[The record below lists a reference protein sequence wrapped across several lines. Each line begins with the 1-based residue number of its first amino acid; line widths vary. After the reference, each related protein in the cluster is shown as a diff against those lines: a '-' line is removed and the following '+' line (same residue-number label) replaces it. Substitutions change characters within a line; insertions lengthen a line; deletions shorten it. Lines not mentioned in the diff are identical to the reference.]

1 MGRIIVKN
9 RTQLEANNGDSKKPD
24 EYLDK
29 LIKYVPAETVSAW
42 IAIKGIILSSAK
54 PEGTKGTTDLWV
66 LFIILIVLTS
76 VYLYRTF
83 YKQIKEQSKSYIDK
97 PRKVKLSNDHYIQ
110 ILISTLAFI
119 VWVFA
124 TGEPFSSLSF
134 YQPYYASITIII
146 FTFVIP
152 MI

>member
-1 MGRIIVKN
+1 LFGWVFLF
-9 RTQLEANNGDSKKPD
+9 LE
-24 EYLDK
+24 
-29 LIKYVPAETVSAW
+29 
-42 IAIKGIILSSAK
+42 LSFV
-54 PEGTKGTTDLWV
+54 WV
-66 LFIILIVLTS
+66 LSTLFVFGYLALFCVLVLSTFFLLG
-76 VYLYRTF
+76 YLALFVLGY
-83 YKQIKEQSKSYIDK
+83 
-97 PRKVKLSNDHYIQ
+97 
-110 ILISTLAFI
+110 LAFI